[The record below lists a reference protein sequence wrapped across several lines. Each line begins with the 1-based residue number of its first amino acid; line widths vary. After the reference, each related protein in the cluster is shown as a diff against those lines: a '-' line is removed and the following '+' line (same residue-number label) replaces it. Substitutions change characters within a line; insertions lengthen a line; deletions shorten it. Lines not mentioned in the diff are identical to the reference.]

1 MYKVFGASEVIM
13 KISGL
18 FKRGRPVFSLE
29 VFPPKKDGS
38 INSIY
43 STLDGLRDLS
53 PDYIS
58 VTYGAGG
65 NLADTKTRQI
75 ASLIKNQ
82 YGIEAMA
89 HLTCVS
95 CSEAEVENI
104 LVDFKKYGIENILA
118 LRGDVNPN
126 VPPKDDFRYASELT
140 SFIKA
145 RGGFDVA
152 GACYPECHTEAPDI
166 DTDIENLK
174 KKVDAGADFLVT
186 QLFFDNSY
194 FYSFREK
201 AVRAGIN
208 IPMTAG
214 IMPVTNKNQ
223 IERMVTMCGASI
235 PRALSHIMAKY
246 SDDPKALLD
255 AGVEYAAIQIDGL
268 LRSSVD
274 GIHLYTMNNPEVAKR
289 IFAAVKKTSL

>member
-1 MYKVFGASEVIM
+1 M

-43 STLDGLRDLS
+43 STLAGLSELS

-65 NLADTKTRQI
+65 NIADTKTRDI

-95 CSEAEVENI
+95 CTEEEVEQI
-104 LVDFKKYGIENILA
+104 LGDFKKYGIENILA

-126 VPPKDDFRYASELT
+126 IPPKNDFRYASELT
-140 SFIKA
+140 SFIKE

-152 GACYPECHTEAPDI
+152 GACYPEGHTEASDI
-166 DTDIENLK
+166 DADIENLK
-174 KKVDAGADFLVT
+174 KKVDAGADLLVT
-186 QLFFDNSY
+186 QLFFDNTH

-201 AVRAGIN
+201 AAKAGIN
-208 IPMTAG
+208 IPITAG

-246 SDDPKALLD
+246 AGDPASLLE
-255 AGVEYAAIQIDGL
+255 AGIEYAAVQIDGL

-289 IFAAVKKTSL
+289 IFAAVKKASL